1 MLVGALPRLSG
12 ALALVPAGR
21 RGVCVRT
28 PSGRVRPCGCPA
40 SPAAQRGAR
49 QVSWEQAGCPEG
61 CLLGPTASPPAQLAK
76 AALGAWEQ
84 AVGAAVLPG
93 CCGAAGVLRSR
104 WSCRRDA
111 ALRCSSPTS
120 GRVHPAALLCSG
132 WVGEA
137 PRFGGMLLPCV
148 RLALGAAATTE
159 RMCVCLS

>member
-1 MLVGALPRLSG
+1 MLVGALPRLLG

-21 RGVCVRT
+21 RDVCVRT

-93 CCGAAGVLRSR
+93 CCAAGG
-104 WSCRRDA
+104 A
-111 ALRCSSPTS
+111 
-120 GRVHPAALLCSG
+120 
-132 WVGEA
+132 VGETQPCAA
-137 PRFGGMLLPCV
+137 PVPLLDAYTRRHCFAAGGWERHRGSGGMLLPCV